1 MNLDSCGEAIDVCIN
16 IADASRQ
23 MGKLADASSWYR
35 RAYFLADSLNQHE
48 AQNSILSGLG
58 QVYNDLQN
66 YQLAHH
72 YFQKAERL
80 YPPRIRRCSFLLQ
93 QLGKCV
99 QQSGKPAEAL
109 KCFLKAQ
116 KATRQMEQPLATA
129 IVDANLGQTYLELN
143 RLDSAQKYLTLTTN
157 SSLPS
162 PPCRAMCNS
171 MWMG

>member
-1 MNLDSCGEAIDVCIN
+1 MTVAARRFDVCIN

-72 YFQKAERL
+72 YFQKLNACIRQ
-80 YPPRIRRCSFLLQ
+80 RIRKMFISFTTV
-93 QLGKCV
+93 GEMC
-99 QQSGKPAEAL
+99 
-109 KCFLKAQ
+109 
-116 KATRQMEQPLATA
+116 TA
-129 IVDANLGQTYLELN
+129 VRKN
-143 RLDSAQKYLTLTTN
+143 RLRL
-157 SSLPS
+157 
-162 PPCRAMCNS
+162 
-171 MWMG
+171 